1 MALHIGTAGWSY
13 PDWRGTVYP
22 ASRKTGFNELSYIAA
37 FFNTIEINTTFYR
50 IPAQAMVE
58 NWAARVQKHKNFKF
72 CVKLWNAFTH
82 GEEIPSRDTVKQFKD
97 ALSPLEQAG
106 KMGVL
111 LVQFPWR
118 FKKDKKNIK
127 HLLEVTSQFD
137 CFTTVVEFR
146 HASWMDRMALD
157 LLRDTSLAFANID
170 QPVIGRSIPLTA
182 HVTAPV
188 TYLRLHGRNYKTW
201 FAKDSGRD
209 ARYDYLYSESE
220 IESWRPTIES
230 LTSQSEQ
237 TFIIFNNHFRG
248 QAVVNALQ
256 LKAKLGNTRVG
267 VPVDLIQNYPQLEK
281 IKNNDEQATLF

>member
-1 MALHIGTAGWSY
+1 
-13 PDWRGTVYP
+13 
-22 ASRKTGFNELSYIAA
+22 
-37 FFNTIEINTTFYR
+37 
-50 IPAQAMVE
+50 MVE
-58 NWAARVQKHKNFKF
+58 NWAARVHKYRDFKF

-82 GEEIPSRDTVKQFKD
+82 GDEMPSRDAVIQFTT
-97 ALSPLEQAG
+97 ALSPLAQAG

-118 FKKDKKNIK
+118 FKKEKKNIK

-137 CFTTVVEFR
+137 SFKTVIEFR
-146 HASWMDRMALD
+146 HASWMDGEALD
-157 LLRDTSLAFANID
+157 LLRENSLAFANID

-220 IESWRPTIES
+220 IESWRPTIDS
-230 LTSQSEQ
+230 LASQSEQ

-256 LKAKLGNTRVG
+256 LKAKLGNSRVG
-267 VPVDLIQNYPQLEK
+267 IPVDLVRCYPQLEK
-281 IKNNDEQATLF
+281 IKNNDEQASLF